1 MAGSRGNESAEY
13 NKEVNTYE
21 CAEEGQRMT
30 RMSTQRSALRT
41 MPRRAQRKIHSTP
54 KTMRRM
60 REQRTIQMAQRRT
73 TMRITQRMA
82 HSQTKKKKWTRLWQE
97 GHSVATCEV

>member
-1 MAGSRGNESAEY
+1 MAGSRGNESAED
-13 NKEVNTYE
+13 NKEDNTYE

-30 RMSTQRSALRT
+30 RMSTQRSALRR
-41 MPRRAQRKIHSTP
+41 MQRKIHSTP

-60 REQRTIQMAQRRT
+60 REQRTIQMAHRRT

-97 GHSVATCEV
+97 GHSVATGEV